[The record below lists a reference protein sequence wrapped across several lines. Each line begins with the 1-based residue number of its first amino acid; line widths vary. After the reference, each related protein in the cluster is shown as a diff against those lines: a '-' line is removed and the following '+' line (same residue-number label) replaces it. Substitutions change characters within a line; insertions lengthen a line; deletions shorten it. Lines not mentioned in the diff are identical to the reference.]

1 MIYQSFFI
9 FKECELSV
17 KKKNK
22 KLTIF
27 LQNNKNIAS
36 SITDTYGNRPYV
48 CFRKGGNRLIEK
60 EKSSNQIP
68 SFPHR
73 L

>member
-1 MIYQSFFI
+1 M
-9 FKECELSV
+9 
-17 KKKNK
+17 
-22 KLTIF
+22 
-27 LQNNKNIAS
+27 AS

-73 L
+73 LYVPISLIEGLKAHICI